1 LHKEI
6 TMTVVS
12 RAFAAAGLAVASLAT
27 PAFAQDYPSQP
38 VEFIVPWSPGGG
50 SDTLMRIVANNVPP
64 YLGAEMPV
72 INMPGVGGTVGLTEA
87 SRRDADGYTIS
98 QVHEGLLAA
107 TATGLTELAWDD
119 FDHIAL
125 MTASPQYLV
134 AASDQPFDTMEGLV
148 EYAQENPGELT
159 IGVTLGGVPHLHAA
173 MIAEAFDIE
182 WRYVGYEGTGERI
195 RALVGGNLDLAIGD
209 VASSLQFAENGDLV
223 FLATGATERMEQT
236 PDVPTF
242 MELGADLDLSITRG
256 IVMPAGAPE
265 EAQATLEAAL
275 MELSQD
281 EAFIEQINNAGA
293 AVAFRGREDYSAYLA
308 NLAETVERLAEVIAP

>member
-1 LHKEI
+1 
-6 TMTVVS
+6 MTIFS
-12 RAFAAAGLAVASLAT
+12 RSVAAAGLAVASLTA
-27 PAFAQDYPSQP
+27 PVMAQEYPSQP

-50 SDTLMRIVANNVPP
+50 SDTLMRIVANNVTP
-64 YLGAEMPV
+64 YLGVEMPV

-107 TATGLTELAWDD
+107 TATGLTDLAWDD

-125 MTASPQYLV
+125 LTASPQYLV
-134 AASDQPFDTMEGLV
+134 AAADQPFDTMEGLV
-148 EYAQENPGELT
+148 EYAQANPGELT

-242 MELGADLDLSITRG
+242 MELGTDLDLSITRG
-256 IVMPAGAPE
+256 IVMPAGSPE

-293 AVAFRGREDYSAYLA
+293 DVAFRGREAYSAYLA
-308 NLAETVERLAEVIAP
+308 NLAATVDRLAEVIAP

>member
-1 LHKEI
+1 MK
-6 TMTVVS
+6 TVS
-12 RAFAAAGLAVASLAT
+12 RVVAAAGLAIASLNA
-27 PAFAQDYPSQP
+27 PVLAQDYPSKP

-50 SDTLMRIVANNVPP
+50 SDTLMRIVAGNVTP
-64 YLGAEMPV
+64 YLGVEMPV

-134 AASDQPFDTMEGLV
+134 AAADQPFDTMEGLV
-148 EYAQENPGELT
+148 EYAQANPGELT

-209 VASSLQFAENGDLV
+209 ISSSLQFAENGDLV
-223 FLATGATERMEQT
+223 FLATGATERMAQT

-256 IVMPAGAPE
+256 IVMPAGSPE
-265 EAQATLEAAL
+265 EAQAAMEAAL

-281 EAFIEQINNAGA
+281 PTFVEQINNAGA
-293 AVAFRGREDYSAYLA
+293 DVAFRGREAYSAYLA